1 MVCLS
6 EGNTVNA
13 QLENMILEV
22 RNYDDEMSGHQK
34 VISHKSTRVSVSK
47 KLFNVQSFTKC
58 YAMVKQFRLVNF

>member
-22 RNYDDEMSGHQK
+22 RNYDDEMSGHHSTSFICDLQPGFLLQPK
-34 VISHKSTRVSVSK
+34 VI
-47 KLFNVQSFTKC
+47 
-58 YAMVKQFRLVNF
+58 